1 MLHPSHRQRYQ
12 EFQNALEQLHESAS
26 AQNLELDKLQENHHR
41 VQQLFQDQ
49 IASLNADDVA
59 PDYASRWQSLQ
70 TEIYK
75 QIGLLQTDVMML
87 KVSRS
92 PTTSGSRLAS
102 TKNRINTLIGY
113 CKAML
118 Q

>member
-1 MLHPSHRQRYQ
+1 MLHPSQRQRYQ
-12 EFQNALEQLHESAS
+12 EFQNALEQLHESAID
-26 AQNLELDKLQENHHR
+26 QNLDLNRLQKNHQN
-41 VQQLFQDQ
+41 VQQLFRDQ

-92 PTTSGSRLAS
+92 AATSGSRLAS
-102 TKNRINTLIGY
+102 AKNRINTLIGY

-118 Q
+118 L

>member
-1 MLHPSHRQRYQ
+1 MLHPSQRQRYQ
-12 EFQNALEQLHESAS
+12 EFQNALEQLHESAI
-26 AQNLELDKLQENHHR
+26 AQNLELERLQEHHQN

-92 PTTSGSRLAS
+92 AATSGSRLTSA
-102 TKNRINTLIGY
+102 KNRINTLIEY
-113 CKAML
+113 CKALL